1 MAISLVGRE
10 YLNFWGNN
18 ATIVKNCK
26 GFCDFQPIF
35 LLNHSKSMTEFATKL
50 VESLQPISDQF
61 KSLNIPE
68 PVTHWGHPFFMGIVI
83 VAMGSFVAI
92 SGWRSRTTTDPE
104 VATKNK
110 ADHRKVAP
118 LMTVFL
124 ATGYTGGLL
133 SLVMQGK
140 PLLESPH
147 FITGSVVLTL
157 LAINWVLCPNKNGD
171 SYTAQ
176 NDISTCANKLRKPV
190 KLCSAGAQLYGFSFA
205 INYT

>member
-1 MAISLVGRE
+1 
-10 YLNFWGNN
+10 
-18 ATIVKNCK
+18 
-26 GFCDFQPIF
+26 
-35 LLNHSKSMTEFATKL
+35 MTEFATKL
-50 VESLQPISDQF
+50 AESLQPISDQF

-83 VAMGSFVAI
+83 FAMGSFVAI
-92 SGWRSRTTTDPE
+92 TGWRGRTATDTE
-104 VATKNK
+104 VAGKNK

-157 LAINWVLCPNKNGD
+157 LAINAAISLTGFGGNKQFLRNAHAYLGSAIVLLLVVHAALGLKLG
-171 SYTAQ
+171 
-176 NDISTCANKLRKPV
+176 IS
-190 KLCSAGAQLYGFSFA
+190 
-205 INYT
+205 I